1 IYFVL
6 TVSGFSFWFFIAA
19 PFASHRE
26 SYSWLAEVWQGRL
39 RDSLTMF
46 GVGTTWRPFGEFVT
60 LLGFTAL
67 NPRIFPTSA
76 LRQALL
82 QGFVY
87 MMFVAAWAVIYFA
100 ARERRT
106 VALVALVAGG
116 IFFPGYIHLFH
127 IHGLYYAP
135 VLLTLGIVLR
145 CHMKGYSQRQETALA

>member
-1 IYFVL
+1 MLRLNNTVRVKHQLTGTAINGVHKRSSVLNIDRQALIYFVL

-60 LLGFTAL
+60 WLGFTAL

-76 LRQALL
+76 L
-82 QGFVY
+82 
-87 MMFVAAWAVIYFA
+87 
-100 ARERRT
+100 
-106 VALVALVAGG
+106 
-116 IFFPGYIHLFH
+116 
-127 IHGLYYAP
+127 
-135 VLLTLGIVLR
+135 
-145 CHMKGYSQRQETALA
+145 